1 MTLAKVDP
9 ARALSAWEQ
18 GLAVVEADGVD
29 FFRGFLARD
38 AARLHT
44 ATGQPDPAL
53 KEFDLAIDAF
63 RRAGNVAQLIITL
76 ASLPGL
82 FERIDEPDAALTLH
96 AALAKIPAAVDH
108 VPELTDLGTRLSAK
122 LGSMAATISATGLAM
137 DLDDAAVYAR
147 ARIDELQRRRTGPL

>member
-63 RRAGNVAQLIITL
+63 RGQ
-76 ASLPGL
+76 
-82 FERIDEPDAALTLH
+82 
-96 AALAKIPAAVDH
+96 
-108 VPELTDLGTRLSAK
+108 
-122 LGSMAATISATGLAM
+122 ATS
-137 DLDDAAVYAR
+137 
-147 ARIDELQRRRTGPL
+147 PS